1 MPNPGC
7 RFACPGLGNC
17 WAFSPLWL
25 TRRVFA
31 SLGLTRHV
39 FASLRLTRRVLCC
52 FGSRVVSYVASAHAS
67 HFYRFGSRI
76 AFLYRFGS
84 RNVCCVASAFPCCLL
99 VCATSHGCMWVGCVV
114 ASHDNGLWGRRPHGE
129 RESGPMLTVWR
140 AEDRLCFYKVFL
152 LLSCTCRL
160 LSFTCHRLPV
170 RSMGLSCRFPS
181 FSRRPSAPRRRYSWH
196 LLRYPPKYRK

>member
-1 MPNPGC
+1 MPLQGAPIVRMPNPGC

-52 FGSRVVSYVASAHAS
+52 FGSRVVFYVASAHAS

-114 ASHDNGLWGRRPHGE
+114 ASHDNRLWGRRPHGE
-129 RESGPMLTVWR
+129 GKAAPCSPYGEQR
-140 AEDRLCFYKVFL
+140 AAYAFI
-152 LLSCTCRL
+152 
-160 LSFTCHRLPV
+160 
-170 RSMGLSCRFPS
+170 RF
-181 FSRRPSAPRRRYSWH
+181 FSY
-196 LLRYPPKYRK
+196 YPAHVVS